1 LSGEVRLQG
10 IDNPLNFIVDT
21 GASVSVISEDLAG
34 LDEVSRYV
42 QKGKM
47 RVIGSAGITE
57 DVLSFTLPRVTF
69 GNHSRESVS
78 AIALDLDL
86 INEAS
91 GFQQAGI
98 LGGNF
103 LRNYRLTFDFKNS
116 KVIFVPIVEQK

>member
-1 LSGEVRLQG
+1 
-10 IDNPLNFIVDT
+10 
-21 GASVSVISEDLAG
+21 
-34 LDEVSRYV
+34 
-42 QKGKM
+42 M

-57 DVLSFTLPRVTF
+57 DVPSFMLPRVTF
-69 GNHSRESVS
+69 GNNSRESVA
-78 AIALDLDL
+78 AIALDLDI

-116 KVIFVPIVEQK
+116 KVIFIPIVQNK